1 MELLENEPVDI
12 LFTDLRLP
20 ERDGISLL
28 VEVLQQRPGLPCV
41 LMTGYASV
49 ESSVE
54 ALRLGARDYVFKP
67 ITPQKIISALRRSLP
82 DESDLA
88 TAAETQRRLPAQA
101 PLGGESLP
109 VQDANDPAAIVVPLE
124 GDLRAMNRFLVRE
137 VILRCDGNKAAA
149 ARTLGMHRRSLYRLL
164 DEDGG
169 DRSVVR

>member
-1 MELLENEPVDI
+1 MALDLLQDEPVDI

-28 VEVLQQRPGLPCV
+28 VEVLQQRPELPCV
-41 LMTGYASV
+41 VMTGYASV

-67 ITPQKIISALRRSLP
+67 ITPQKIISALQRSLP
-82 DESDLA
+82 VEADSAAPAVGRRPTTVPPSDELLA
-88 TAAETQRRLPAQA
+88 GR
-101 PLGGESLP
+101 GE
-109 VQDANDPAAIVVPLE
+109 DDPTAIVVPLK

-164 DEDGG
+164 EEDGG
-169 DRSVVR
+169 DRQIPR